1 MLVQPCAPCVAV
13 AEPMGPFRLEPRP
26 RARAQW
32 CSLSRRGPDTAGSRV
47 DWMPLNRPVAW
58 LEADLRLD
66 GDYCRGSG
74 PCRAPF
80 IDRRLLSWWPWLRPD
95 PSRGQWHI
103 GEKNNA
109 PILRALGK
117 PWVVH
122 HPPLQHVLQSKSR
135 GTSSVASE
143 LLFRPSFPIILEAL
157 QCFFQHISW
166 ISPRECILRLCANA
180 RARSSTL

>member
-122 HPPLQHVLQSKSR
+122 HPPLQHVLQSKSPR
-135 GTSSVASE
+135 HEFSSVRTALSALFSYHLGGVAVFFPTHFVDLASRMH
-143 LLFRPSFPIILEAL
+143 LTP
-157 QCFFQHISW
+157 
-166 ISPRECILRLCANA
+166 LR
-180 RARSSTL
+180 